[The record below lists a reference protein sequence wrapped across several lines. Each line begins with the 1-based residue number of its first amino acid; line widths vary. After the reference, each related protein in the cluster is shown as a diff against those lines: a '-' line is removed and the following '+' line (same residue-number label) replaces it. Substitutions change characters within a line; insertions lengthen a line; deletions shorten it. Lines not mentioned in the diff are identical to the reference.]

1 MASFKNLINSMSIY
15 LKLDHNKNNSNN
27 SFYMTILNNKLVYT
41 LRWSPL

>member
-1 MASFKNLINSMSIY
+1 MVLFKNLIKSMSIY

-27 SFYMTILNNKLVYT
+27 SFYTVIINKLVHT

>member
-1 MASFKNLINSMSIY
+1 MALFKNLIDSMSIY

-27 SFYMTILNNKLVYT
+27 SFYMIILNNKLLYI